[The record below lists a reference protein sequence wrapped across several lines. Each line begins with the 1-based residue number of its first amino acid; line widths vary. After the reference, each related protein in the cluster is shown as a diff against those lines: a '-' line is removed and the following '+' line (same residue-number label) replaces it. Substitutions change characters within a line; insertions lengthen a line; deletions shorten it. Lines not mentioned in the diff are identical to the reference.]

1 MEDVAIAYGFD
12 RVPKRFP
19 KTNTIAQQLPI
30 NKLSDLLRR
39 EVALAGYTEA
49 LTFALVLAAPPL
61 HGGSL
66 DPAVLTRAAACPAVG
81 GRVVLDRGELCD
93 AQARRRRVGR
103 DHCQPQDRRVPGA
116 APSLPHSA
124 R

>member
-12 RVPKRFP
+12 RVTKRIP

-49 LTFALVLAAPPL
+49 LTFALVCRSRFWWATLARGAHAL
-61 HGGSL
+61 G
-66 DPAVLTRAAACPAVG
+66 VLTYGWR
-81 GRVVLDRGELCD
+81 
-93 AQARRRRVGR
+93 
-103 DHCQPQDRRVPGA
+103 
-116 APSLPHSA
+116 SHSA
-124 R
+124 RPRRTLRCSSTTTTARP